1 MSAASLAWDGGG
13 EARVIALDGETIVL
27 RSTRPH
33 APGSRPSGTLTAGAR
48 LRVKTHRSKRDE
60 TPADDG
66 MEFTVEGRV
75 LDLTRDVRAL
85 LSEALRSGAPGAQ
98 SGDGVV

>member
-1 MSAASLAWDGGG
+1 VSAAALAWDGGG
-13 EARVIALDGETIVL
+13 EARVVALDGEAIVL

-33 APGSRPSGTLTAGAR
+33 APGSRPSGTLTGGAR

-60 TPADDG
+60 APSDG
-66 MEFTVEGRV
+66 MEFTIDGRV

-85 LSEALRSGAPGAQ
+85 LVEALATPSITPG
-98 SGDGVV
+98 

>member
-1 MSAASLAWDGGG
+1 VSAASLAWDGGG
-13 EARVIALDGETIVL
+13 EARVVSLDGESIVL

-33 APGSRPSGTLTAGAR
+33 APGSRPSGTLVGGAR
-48 LRVKTHRSKRDE
+48 LRVKTHRSKRDAA
-60 TPADDG
+60 PADG

-85 LSEALRSGAPGAQ
+85 LVEALAAPSITPA
-98 SGDGVV
+98 